1 MKISRFL
8 MIFILSFFAGCKT
21 WSFDSVPY
29 VISGDFVMEEN
40 SSDYS
45 ICGIDI
51 SLLNKSEKEI
61 KNVSIV
67 FFLFDHDGEPAYEC
81 RSKIAVEVEKSI
93 AAREFSSF
101 CISLD
106 KFMNA
111 IPQDTLLID
120 YLYVSKI
127 EYEDG
132 SKWEDPYGLVAF
144 K

>member
-1 MKISRFL
+1 MRTSRLFL
-8 MIFILSFFAGCKT
+8 IFVLLIFVGCKT
-21 WSFDSVPY
+21 WSFDSIPY

-40 SSDYS
+40 AVDYS

-51 SLLNKSEKEI
+51 YMVNKSEKEI
-61 KNVSIV
+61 KNISIV
-67 FFLFDHDGEPAYEC
+67 FFLFDKDGEPAYEC
-81 RSKIAVEVEKSI
+81 QSKIAVEIEKSI
-93 AAREFSSF
+93 GARESTSF
-101 CISLD
+101 CMSLD
-106 KFMNA
+106 KFMNT
-111 IPQDTLLID
+111 IPQDPLLID

>member
-1 MKISRFL
+1 MKKSRLFMVFVFL
-8 MIFILSFFAGCKT
+8 IFAGCKT
-21 WSFDSVPY
+21 WSFDTVPY

-40 SSDYS
+40 ALDYS

-51 SLLNKSEKEI
+51 YLVNKSEKEI
-61 KNVSIV
+61 KNISIV
-67 FFLFDHDGEPAYEC
+67 FFLFDKDGEPAYEC
-81 RSKIAVEVEKSI
+81 RSKIAVEVDKDI
-93 AAREFSSF
+93 AAQESSTF

-111 IPQDTLLID
+111 IPQDLLLVD

-132 SKWEDPYGLVAF
+132 SRWEDPYGLVAF